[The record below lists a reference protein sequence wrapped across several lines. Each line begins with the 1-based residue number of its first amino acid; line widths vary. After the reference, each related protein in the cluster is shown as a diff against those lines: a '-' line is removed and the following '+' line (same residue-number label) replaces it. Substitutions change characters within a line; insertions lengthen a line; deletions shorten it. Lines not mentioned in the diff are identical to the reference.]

1 MNDQFHQEAQTS
13 RRMWRWAGALLWIG
27 VSAAL
32 LSLWLMRPRD
42 EIAAQTELEQ
52 GAAESE
58 NEAEPKSVRLK
69 LGADGVLRVDE
80 DALADGPTWDPA
92 GVEDF
97 TFINCDGRPIGKED
111 LLGKPWIAGFVFT
124 RCTSTCPM
132 ITQKMRE
139 VQDRLK
145 REDVQLVTFGVDPD
159 RDSSEVL
166 RKYAEQ
172 YGADLSRWYFLWGEA
187 KAVYG
192 LIHRSFQMP
201 VQMPDELTGNYQVI
215 HSNNLMLVDAKGVVQ
230 GKYLGT
236 KDEDVSKLVRDVRK
250 MLHPDEVVDE
260 PAVETPNAAPPAI
273 AAEAPPE
280 PDWYTKL
287 PAINAALN
295 ALAAALLALGYV
307 LIKQRR
313 VVAHRKVMLTAFGVS
328 IVFLGCYLVYH
339 QALYHY
345 TGTHGKQFAG
355 TGPIK
360 TIYFT
365 ILITHVILAVTV
377 PVLALGTIYLGLKSD
392 WARHR
397 RIAKIT
403 YPIWMYVSVTGV
415 VIYAMLYHWPV

>member
-1 MNDQFHQEAQTS
+1 
-13 RRMWRWAGALLWIG
+13 MWRWGGALLWIG

-42 EIAAQTELEQ
+42 EVAAQTESEQ
-52 GAAESE
+52 GTAESE
-58 NEAEPKSVRLK
+58 SEAEPKTVRLK
-69 LGADGVLRVDE
+69 LGTDGVLRAEE
-80 DALADGPTWDPA
+80 DAPADGPTWDPA

-139 VQDRLK
+139 LQDRLK
-145 REDVQLVTFGVDPD
+145 HEDVQLVTFAVDPE
-159 RDSSEVL
+159 RDPPNVL
-166 RKYAEQ
+166 LKYAEQ

-187 KAVYG
+187 KPVYG

-201 VQMPDELTGNYQVI
+201 VQMPDDLTGNFQVI
-215 HSNNLMLVDAKGVVQ
+215 HSNNLMLVDAQGVVQ

-236 KDEDVSKLVRDVRK
+236 KDEDVSKLARDVRK
-250 MLHPDEVVDE
+250 LLHPELASE
-260 PAVETPNAAPPAI
+260 EPEEKTPPAVTAQASNTAEETPAN
-273 AAEAPPE
+273 E
-280 PDWYTKL
+280 WYMHL

-295 ALAAALLALGYV
+295 SLAAALLALGYV

-313 VVAHRKVMLTAFGVS
+313 VIAHRNVMLTAFGVS
-328 IVFLGCYLVYH
+328 IVFLACYLVYH
-339 QALYHY
+339 QALYLY
-345 TGTHGKQFAG
+345 TGTHGKQFPG
-355 TGPIK
+355 TGPIRA
-360 TIYFT
+360 IYFT
-365 ILITHVILAVTV
+365 ILISHVLLAITV